1 MGMPYPEG
9 EIFFA
14 RSVLRNSNPEHYQ
27 AENVEHFYSH
37 FMVEYIWN
45 VEADHGSKNANSP
58 RGHSHPRSGY
68 SIVRG
73 GGGWKTDYGNW
84 QQLPFSYGPS
94 ETNIR
99 RRLQHNLCTSGPRFK
114 SHEKGD
120 AAEAWFMT
128 MPMPTKEERW
138 VWIDMLA
145 HIRAIYIPVAHSTS
159 KDYPGL
165 STWLQISFV
174 QPRNIP
180 IWRGGSTF
188 TNHPTTSQNGL
199 GVWRAA
205 TIGFDFTGLT
215 ELLCCPR
222 QFRKVNVFQA
232 KFVKIVNATSI
243 RTVSVAGSYND
254 RYDFDWAT
262 ITRAH
267 SGLNIEWGKG
277 EKGSWFED
285 FFKNALTFGIGFI
298 PGIGPLLAIAFS
310 LTWTA
315 IRDPDQFIH
324 ELSLWVPSVKIPE
337 LFDRDIRISSKQIR
351 GLVHESMWQSRSAQA
366 VVAANKYEEEQTKEQ
381 EASGGVQSYF
391 EYAAKELNIE
401 QAKYEKTKDDDEPGE
416 VIAEIEPQEFAE
428 GSHISDDTQP
438 PANAWTKAPAE
449 VLVQE

>member
-1 MGMPYPEG
+1 MAIPYPEG
-9 EIFFA
+9 EVFFA
-14 RSVLRNSNPEHYQ
+14 RSVLRNDNPNHYQ
-27 AENVEHFYSH
+27 ADNVEHFYSH

-94 ETNIR
+94 ETNIK
-99 RRLQHNLCTSGPRFK
+99 RRLQHNLCTSGSRFK

-120 AAEAWFMT
+120 AAE
-128 MPMPTKEERW
+128 
-138 VWIDMLA
+138 MLA
-145 HIRAIYIPVAHSTS
+145 AIRAIYIPVAHSAS
-159 KDYPGL
+159 KDHPEL
-165 STWLQISFV
+165 STWLQVSFV
-174 QPRNIP
+174 QPRNIS

-188 TNHPTTSQNGL
+188 LGHQTDSQNGL
-199 GVWRAA
+199 RVHR
-205 TIGFDFTGLT
+205 THTVGFDITGLT

-222 QFRKVNVFQA
+222 QFRKVNVYEA
-232 KFVKIVNATSI
+232 KFVKILEASKV
-243 RTVSVAGSYND
+243 RTVSVSDSYSD
-254 RYDFDWAT
+254 AYDFSWLT

-285 FFKNALTFGIGFI
+285 FFKNALSFGIGFI

-315 IRDPDQFIH
+315 IRDPDQFMH

-337 LFDRDIRISSKQIR
+337 LFDRDIRNSSRNIR

-366 VVAANKYEEEQTKEQ
+366 VVAANKYDVEQKKEL
-381 EASGGVQSYF
+381 EVSGGAQSYF
-391 EYAAKELNIE
+391 EYAGKELKMD
-401 QAKYEKTKDDDEPGE
+401 QAKYDKAEGDAEPGE
-416 VIAEIEPQEFAE
+416 VIAEIEPRDFAE
-428 GSHISDDTQP
+428 EGSTLDHPKSLTDGPIDAW
-438 PANAWTKAPAE
+438 ANTPAE
-449 VLVQE
+449 VLVKE